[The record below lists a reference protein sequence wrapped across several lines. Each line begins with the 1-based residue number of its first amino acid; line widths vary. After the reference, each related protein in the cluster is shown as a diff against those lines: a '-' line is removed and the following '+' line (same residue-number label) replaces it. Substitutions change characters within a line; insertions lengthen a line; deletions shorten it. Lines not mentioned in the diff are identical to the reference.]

1 MRTKVSRRQKTCKKR
16 RIEPRER
23 RQHQNRLQGRIDEA
37 AVENSR
43 QIVQA
48 GLREQVTE
56 SLGRAKGQRRDPD
69 DQTEV
74 EASCNRCATQYRARF
89 YRAGSYKRGLL
100 SFEAYITIAVPRVSC
115 VCGGMVDFEFLD
127 LVPYGRTWF
136 NIEERSRELAG
147 LCVSLRDGVEVLAW
161 GSKQPL
167 AIATINKMVNET
179 ARLAEAFHAGLLER
193 VPAVVMLDG
202 VWLKLLCPTGEEY
215 TDKKGR
221 RRQRVKKRKFP
232 LLVAYG
238 VDPVSGQ
245 RWLLDW
251 ERGRDEDE
259 DSWRKLLER
268 LLQRG
273 LDGERGLQ
281 LVVHD
286 GSKGLEKAL
295 DTVYLGDGVE
305 YQRCIFHKLL
315 NVRRDVVGEEAM
327 TPNELR
333 ERRKEVVAEAAR
345 VYDGESE
352 AEVRQAQQGFCA
364 KWREKEPGAVA
375 TLERGFER
383 TIIYL
388 KVQERARCRG
398 QEYSRECMRTTSP
411 LERVQR
417 HFRQKARQVLIFHSE
432 AGVAASIQL
441 VIGHHHLTD
450 DSGRHW
456 ARQLEEALL
465 AA

>member
-1 MRTKVSRRQKTCKKR
+1 MRTKVSRRRKTCKKR
-16 RIEPRER
+16 RIEPQER
-23 RQHQNRLQGRIDEA
+23 RQHQNTLQERIDEA
-37 AVENSR
+37 VAENSR

-56 SLGRAKGQRRDPD
+56 CLGRAKGQRRESE

-74 EASCNRCATQYRARF
+74 EGSCNRCDTHCRARF
-89 YRAGSYKRGLL
+89 YRAGYYKRRLL
-100 SFEAYITIAVPRVSC
+100 SFETYITIAVPRVSC
-115 VCGGMVDFEFLD
+115 ICGGMVDFEFLD

-136 NIEERSRELAG
+136 NIEERARELAG
-147 LCVSLRDGVEVLAW
+147 ICVSLRDGVEVLAW

-167 AIATINKMVNET
+167 SIATVNKMVTTT
-179 ARLAEAFHAGLLER
+179 ARLAEAFHAGPLER

-215 TDKKGR
+215 TDKRGR
-221 RRQRVKKRKFP
+221 RRQRVKKKKFP

-238 VDPVSGQ
+238 VDPVSGE

-251 ERGRDEDE
+251 ERGKDEDE
-259 DSWRKLLER
+259 ASWRKLLER

-273 LDGERGLQ
+273 LDGERGLE

-295 DTVYLGDGVE
+295 DVVYLGDGVE
-305 YQRCIFHKLL
+305 HQRCIFHKLL
-315 NVRRDVVGEEAM
+315 NVRRDVVGEETMA
-327 TPNELR
+327 PNGLR
-333 ERRKEVVAEAAR
+333 ERRKEMVAEAAR

-352 AEVRQAQQGFCA
+352 AEVRQALQGFCA

-383 TIIYL
+383 TIVYL

-398 QEYSRECMRTTSP
+398 QQYRRECMRTTSP
-411 LERVQR
+411 LERV
-417 HFRQKARQVLIFHSE
+417 
-432 AGVAASIQL
+432 
-441 VIGHHHLTD
+441 
-450 DSGRHW
+450 
-456 ARQLEEALL
+456 
-465 AA
+465 

>member
-1 MRTKVSRRQKTCKKR
+1 LRAKLSRKQKTCKKR

-23 RQHQNRLQGRIDEA
+23 RQHQNKLQGRIDEA
-37 AVENSR
+37 ARKNSQ
-43 QIVQA
+43 QIVEA
-48 GLREQVTE
+48 SLREEISE
-56 SLGRAKGQRRDPD
+56 SLGRAKGQRRNLE

-74 EASCNRCATQYRARF
+74 EASCNRCGTHYRGRF

-100 SFEAYITIAVPRVSC
+100 SFEACMTIAVPRVSC

-136 NIEERSRELAG
+136 NVEERARELAG
-147 LCVSLRDGVEVLAW
+147 ICVSLRDGVQVLAW
-161 GSKQPL
+161 GNKQPL
-167 AIATINKMVNET
+167 AIASVSKMVNET
-179 ARLAEAFHAGLLER
+179 ARLAEAFHAGPLGR

-238 VDPVSGQ
+238 VDPVAGE

-259 DSWRKLLER
+259 ESWRKLLER
-268 LLQRG
+268 LLKRG
-273 LDGERGLQ
+273 LDSERGLE
-281 LVVHD
+281 LVAHD

-295 DTVYLGDGVE
+295 ELVYLGDGVE

-315 NVRRDVVGEEAM
+315 NVRRDVAGEEGM
-327 TPNELR
+327 NPNELR
-333 ERRKEVVAEAAR
+333 ERRKEIVAEAAR

-352 AEVRQAQQGFCA
+352 AEVRQALQGFCT
-364 KWREKEPGAVA
+364 KWRKKEPGAVA

-383 TIIYL
+383 TIVYL

-441 VIGHHHLTD
+441 VIGHHHLAD
-450 DSGRHW
+450 PSSQHW